1 MAQDSIEISKEIGV
15 RVDLAN
21 LKTYYDY
28 KNMGTCQ

>member
-15 RVDLAN
+15 RVDLTN